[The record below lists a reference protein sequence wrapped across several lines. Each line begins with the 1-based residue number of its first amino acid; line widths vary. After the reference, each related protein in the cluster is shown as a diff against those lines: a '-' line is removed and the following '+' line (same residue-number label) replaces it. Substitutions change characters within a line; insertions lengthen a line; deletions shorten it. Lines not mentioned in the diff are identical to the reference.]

1 MANTCHQMCVD
12 SFECA
17 PRVAVDTWLRTYAE
31 RLDLS
36 GSSFWSATLN
46 KQASSRTSSPITYQ
60 KYGVK
65 VKKLFS
71 DNGGE
76 YIADDLVL
84 FCERNGIETLHTSA
98 HSLEQTGIC
107 ERYNWMLVEALRS
120 VLLTSRM
127 ARTLIGV
134 SLLCLLL
141 LYKITYRTSPMEAA
155 FGTVPKAFGS
165 EPSAVAA
172 ILCWT

>member
-12 SFECA
+12 NFECA
-17 PRVAVDTWLRTYAE
+17 PRVAVDTLLRTYAE

-107 ERYNWMLVEALRS
+107 ERYNWMLVKALRT
-120 VLLTSRM
+120 VLLLNFNVFGAKNRPKGTYLRKTGFFM
-127 ARTLIGV
+127 FTTV
-134 SLLCLLL
+134 LLW
-141 LYKITYRTSPMEAA
+141 P
-155 FGTVPKAFGS
+155 G
-165 EPSAVAA
+165 
-172 ILCWT
+172 

>member
-1 MANTCHQMCVD
+1 M
-12 SFECA
+12 
-17 PRVAVDTWLRTYAE
+17 
-31 RLDLS
+31 
-36 GSSFWSATLN
+36 
-46 KQASSRTSSPITYQ
+46 
-60 KYGVK
+60 K

-76 YIADDLVL
+76 YVADELVL
-84 FCERNGIETLHTSA
+84 FCDRNGIETLHISA

-107 ERYNWMLVEALRS
+107 ERYNRTLVKALRT

-127 ARTLIGV
+127 ARALFGV